1 MKIHPVARQIGA
13 AATVLLLL
21 ALAFEGIVGGVGQWP
36 HSFTAGQHAQS
47 AAQVL
52 YGVCALLSIATAIR
66 WREFA
71 SPVQLGF
78 IASSVAAASL
88 ASVAWG
94 GESYWS
100 GVLAGLAALVIALLL
115 VWMLRTT
122 VHPLVNRET

>member
-21 ALAFEGIVGGVGQWP
+21 ALTFEGIVGGVGQWP
-36 HSFTAGQHAQS
+36 HSFTVGQHVQS

-78 IASSVAAASL
+78 IASSVVAAGL
-88 ASVAWG
+88 ASVVWG
-94 GESYWS
+94 GGSYSS
-100 GVLAGLAALVIALLL
+100 GMLVGVAALLIASLL
-115 VWMLRTT
+115 VWMLRNT
-122 VHPLVNRET
+122 VHPLVNRES